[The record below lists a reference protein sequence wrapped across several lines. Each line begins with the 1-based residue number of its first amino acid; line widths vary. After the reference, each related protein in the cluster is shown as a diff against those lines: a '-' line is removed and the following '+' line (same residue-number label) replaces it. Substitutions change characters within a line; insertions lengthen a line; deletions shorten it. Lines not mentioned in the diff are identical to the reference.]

1 MLCGPAF
8 FLGDLDVSIFTIW
21 MIQFLVLE
29 VSSECFNSY
38 CILQRNSYT
47 NNADPDTPKQESW
60 DIGTSWTAIYDD
72 LHACN
77 SYENLRQ
84 Y

>member
-1 MLCGPAF
+1 MWPDWVSNSGPLTYKSGALPTVLCGPAF

-21 MIQFLVLE
+21 MSQFLVLE

-47 NNADPDTPKQESW
+47 NSADPDQT
-60 DIGTSWTAIYDD
+60 
-72 LHACN
+72 LH
-77 SYENLRQ
+77 
-84 Y
+84 